1 MYKWNDENQGKDKGI
16 LLFWMNAAHVTSPS
30 LTLFTATTLEKVQS
44 IFHQKYSDCK
54 IKIVLPIHSIVVL
67 LCSVQNEVAG
77 VFKSVV
83 AINWSK

>member
-1 MYKWNDENQGKDKGI
+1 MHKWNDENQGKDKGI

-44 IFHQKYSDCK
+44 IFRQKYSGCK
-54 IKIVLPIHSIVVL
+54 IKIASPIHSIVVL
-67 LCSVQNEVAG
+67 LCSIQNEVAE
-77 VFKSVV
+77 VFKSVR